1 MAADQKD
8 APCRVRP
15 EALRSVP
22 SSANVLIVEDDAS
35 FRDTLGDVLMD
46 EGHSVHLAGHGA
58 EALRILADVPTAVL
72 IFLDVNMPVMDGITF
87 LSRISEWPDSDRL
100 EIVIMSAAVDLELF
114 RGSRGVIKAIRKPF
128 ALGEIVELARHF
140 SARHSPARGSLA
152 GAAEQ
157 PSAFVSTAIAPPSEP
172 EE

>member
-1 MAADQKD
+1 M
-8 APCRVRP
+8 RP
-15 EALRSVP
+15 VAFGRRLSGAMP

-58 EALRILADVPTAVL
+58 EALRILADLPRAVL
-72 IFLDVNMPVMDGITF
+72 IFLDVNMPVMDGLTF
-87 LSRISEWPDSDRL
+87 LSRISEWPDRDRL
-100 EIVIMSAAVDLELF
+100 EVVIMSAAVDIEWF
-114 RGSRGVIKAIRKPF
+114 RGTRGVIKAMRKPF
-128 ALGEIVELARHF
+128 DFGKIVELARHF
-140 SARHSPARGSLA
+140 SERHSPARGSLA

-157 PSAFVSTAIAPPSEP
+157 PGAFVSTASAPPSEP